1 MNIKVTDTI
10 LPGVLI
16 FEPVVFG
23 DSRGFFLETWRDD
36 QYRNLGIKESFVQD
50 NHSRSSKHVLRG
62 MHLQKSDPQGKL
74 VRVARGVVF
83 DVAADINPKS
93 PTFGK
98 WVGVELS
105 DENFRQF
112 YVPPGYAHGFCVLSD
127 IADFLYRCTTY
138 YNRNDEMGVRW
149 DDPDLNI
156 DWPVNNPSLSE
167 KDKVLPSLK
176 ELKSANL

>member
-1 MNIKVTDTI
+1 MTDTV
-10 LPGVLI
+10 LPGVI
-16 FEPVVFG
+16 IIEPTVFG

-36 QYRNLGIKESFVQD
+36 QYRDLGIKETFVQD

-62 MHLQKSDPQGKL
+62 MHLQKNNPQGKL

-93 PTFGK
+93 PTYGK

-105 DENFRQF
+105 DENLRQF

-127 IADFLYRCTTY
+127 VADFLYRCSTY
-138 YNRNDEMGVRW
+138 YSRNDEMGVRW
-149 DDPDLNI
+149 DDPDLKI
-156 DWPVNNPSLSE
+156 DWPITNPSLSE
-167 KDKVLPSLK
+167 KDKILPSLK
-176 ELKSANL
+176 ELKSVSL